1 MIEEKFYYESTDN
14 VKLCGLLSIMNDTK
28 KILVLCHGLNG
39 DKTER
44 NSFNKFTEKL
54 QKQKINS
61 FRFDFRGHGES
72 SGNDYEMTPTKE
84 VEDLEETIK
93 MLNSRGFNEII
104 VLGASFGGSIISLMD
119 YNKFNSIK
127 GLICWYGAID
137 YFATIEAEGFFSEEH
152 KNIAEENGYFEVK
165 SKRTGKVFKLG
176 LPLYKEVYS
185 IVPYK
190 KLINLEL
197 PILFVHGLI
206 DNMVPYDLSV
216 KVSKLCKNSKLEL
229 IENGTH
235 TFDNDMNALNKA
247 IDVSIEFVKM
257 ILKED

>member
-1 MIEEKFYYESTDN
+1 MFKTLRSKLLFGTIISVVVINIIFTIFIALFLENTLRTDIIKEITN
-14 VKLCGLLSIMNDTK
+14 IKSFSINT
-28 KILVLCHGLNG
+28 
-39 DKTER
+39 
-44 NSFNKFTEKL
+44 
-54 QKQKINS
+54 INQNELI
-61 FRFDFRGHGES
+61 GES
-72 SGNDYEMTPTKE
+72 KGK
-84 VEDLEETIK
+84 
-93 MLNSRGFNEII
+93 
-104 VLGASFGGSIISLMD
+104 SL
-119 YNKFNSIK
+119 NSIK

-190 KLINLEL
+190 KLINVEL

-235 TFDNDMNALNKA
+235 TFDNNMNALNKA
-247 IDVSIEFVKM
+247 IDVSIEFVQS
-257 ILKED
+257 ILR

>member
-1 MIEEKFYYESTDN
+1 
-14 VKLCGLLSIMNDTK
+14 
-28 KILVLCHGLNG
+28 
-39 DKTER
+39 
-44 NSFNKFTEKL
+44 
-54 QKQKINS
+54 
-61 FRFDFRGHGES
+61 
-72 SGNDYEMTPTKE
+72 MTSTKE

-93 MLNSRGFNEII
+93 MLNNRGFDEIV

-119 YNKFNSIK
+119 YNKFDSIK

-185 IVPYK
+185 IVLYK
-190 KLINLEL
+190 KLINVEL